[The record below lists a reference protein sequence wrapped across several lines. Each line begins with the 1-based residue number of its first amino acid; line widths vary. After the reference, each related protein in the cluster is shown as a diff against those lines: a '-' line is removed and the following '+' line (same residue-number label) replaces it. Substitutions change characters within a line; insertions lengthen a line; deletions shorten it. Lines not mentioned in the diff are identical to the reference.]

1 MERYNPDDDH
11 EEYPHGDEG
20 AYWEEEEVYEEVDV
34 YEEIEHNLHHN
45 VRQIILEQMNALE
58 NDQRR
63 EQFRRAVEN
72 LFVRFGGMVADLE
85 ESE

>member
-1 MERYNPDDDH
+1 MD
-11 EEYPHGDEG
+11 

-34 YEEIEHNLHHN
+34 YEEMEHNLHHN
-45 VRQIILEQMNALE
+45 VRQIILQQLNAIE
-58 NDQRR
+58 NDERR
-63 EQFRRAVEN
+63 DQFRRAVGN